1 MIYHNDLLWLIN
13 NLTFRGVKEFK
24 KVKNMSL
31 ILEVNNLSMKYKS
44 GSRELSVLQ
53 AINISIEAGETV
65 AITGPSG
72 SGKTTLMGLCAG
84 LDNPTEGEIK
94 LLGTIVNELSEDEKA
109 VLRNKHVGFIFQN
122 FQLLPSLTALEN
134 VMLPL
139 ELQGAKGVEA
149 EAIKLLERVGLKDRM
164 THYPTQLSGGEQQRV
179 ALARAFIN
187 KPKILF
193 ADEPTGNLDGD
204 TGITVESL
212 MFDLNRDFGTT
223 LIIVTHNPEL
233 AAKTKRIIK
242 LKSGQVISD
251 VKNIA
256 LSNSNLANV

>member
-1 MIYHNDLLWLIN
+1 
-13 NLTFRGVKEFK
+13 
-24 KVKNMSL
+24 MSP
-31 ILEVNNLSMKYKS
+31 ILEVDHLSMSYKS
-44 GSRELSVLQ
+44 GSNQLTVLHD
-53 AINISIEAGETV
+53 INMIIHEGETV

-72 SGKTTLMGLCAG
+72 SGKTTLMGLCAA
-84 LDNPTEGEIK
+84 LDNPTSGNIK
-94 LLGTIVNELSEDEKA
+94 LLGNLVQPLSEDQRAE
-109 VLRNKHVGFIFQN
+109 LRNKNIGFIFQN

-139 ELQGAKGVEA
+139 ELQGIKGADQDAK
-149 EAIKLLERVGLKDRM
+149 KLLERVGLKERM

-204 TGITVESL
+204 TGATVESL
-212 MFDLNRDFGTT
+212 MFDLNKDFGTT

-233 AAKTKRIIK
+233 AAKTGRTIQ
-242 LKSGQVISD
+242 LKSGHIVSD
-251 VKNIA
+251 LKNITQKA
-256 LSNSNLANV
+256 TN